1 MRIGYFKIL
10 SVTLI
15 LLPVFLMNGCS
26 GSEQEPV
33 LRLCLQTEP
42 TTLDPIYTV
51 DFSSGS
57 ITSLIHS
64 NLVCFNPDGSMIPDL
79 ARDWDISPGGKEYT
93 FHLGP
98 SCFSNGRKVTSADVL
113 WSFRRLL
120 KPASFSPRWW
130 VLKPVLGAEAYH
142 HGGNW
147 NKKGIEAP
155 DDSTVV
161 IRLAEPT
168 AHFLSL
174 LAMPPA
180 AVVCSSEVN
189 RLGEDYGRDPV
200 GSGVWMLNRWNV
212 GESIVLHPN
221 PLYRGKKPLIDGIFY
236 RIIPESITRIA
247 EFEVGN
253 LDVLRVPRAELNR
266 WRRGGV
272 NLHQREEL
280 RVVYIGLNNQKEPFT
295 KAEVR
300 RALNM
305 AIDVNTIIARVLFGG
320 AVKAC
325 GVIPPCLRN
334 FDPPQDLYPFSP
346 DSARVLLSEAGYPQG
361 FEMEIWQRE
370 NPEGGRVL
378 ESVQGYLSR
387 VGIEVKLVTREW
399 SAFKQAIVK
408 GTPDAFYLDWFADYP
423 DPENFIT
430 PLFHSS
436 NVGGGGNRARYRNHK
451 VDSLIEMAAGVTN
464 RERRE
469 QVYRKVER
477 MVYRDAPWIFLW
489 FPTRFEVVSPRVEG
503 YEIPVIFNGQRFTGI
518 ELKPG

>member
-1 MRIGYFKIL
+1 MWYLKIL
-10 SVTLI
+10 KVILI
-15 LLPVFLMNGCS
+15 LLPAVVLNGCS
-26 GSEQEPV
+26 SSEDKPV

-64 NLVCFNPDGSMIPDL
+64 NLVRFNPDGSLVPDL
-79 ARDWDISPGGKEYT
+79 AEEWEISQGGREYR
-93 FHLGP
+93 FLLGL
-98 SCFSNGRKVTSADVL
+98 SYFSNGKRITSGDVV

-120 KPASFSPRWW
+120 DPGSFSPRWW
-130 VLKPVLGAEAYH
+130 VLKPVLGAETY
-142 HGGNW
+142 HGGGEW
-147 NKKGIEAP
+147 NNKGIEAP

-180 AVVCSSEVN
+180 AVVCSSEVE
-189 RLGEDYGRDPV
+189 RLGEDYGRVPV
-200 GSGVWMLNRWNV
+200 GSGVWMLDRWNV
-212 GESIVLHPN
+212 GESIFLHPN
-221 PLYRGKKPLIDGIFY
+221 PQYRGKEPLIDGIFY

-266 WRRGGV
+266 WRKGGV
-272 NLHQREEL
+272 NLQKREEL
-280 RVVYIGLNNQKEPFT
+280 RVVYIGLNNGKEPF
-295 KAEVR
+295 KNPEVR

-320 AVKAC
+320 AVKAR
-325 GVIPPCLRN
+325 GVIPPPLRS
-334 FDPPQDLYPFSP
+334 FDQPPDLYPFDP
-346 DSARVLLSEAGYPQG
+346 DSARVLLSEAGYSQG
-361 FEMEIWQRE
+361 FDMEIWQRE

-378 ESVQGYLSR
+378 ECVQGYLSR
-387 VGIEVKLVTREW
+387 LGIDVKLVTREW
-399 SAFKQAIVK
+399 SAFKQAIDK

-436 NVGGGGNRARYRNHK
+436 NMGGGGNRARYRDQR
-451 VDSLIEMAAGVTN
+451 VDSLIELAAGVTN
-464 RERRE
+464 GEIRE
-469 QVYRKVER
+469 QIYQKVER

-489 FPTRFEVVSPRVEG
+489 FPTRFEVVSPRVKG
-503 YEIPVIFNGQRFTGI
+503 YEIPVIFNGQQFTDI
-518 ELKPG
+518 ELKRD